1 MPERPIRVFSG
12 ISLAATAMKKTM
24 AKPGRLSISHNR
36 CPNFSAYK
44 TARTTQPITGQKAS
58 PCWEAFQLEHL
69 KKPWLL
75 RLRPI
80 FAQKA
85 SRVIGLCL
93 ATLGALP
100 AGRNLAARLR
110 CWRLPNMGAR
120 GLLYPPP
127 PFFDIHHSFCVDFF
141 SPLLIFVSPRDK
153 MRRINPAASS
163 SGAFRN
169 MPPWRNWQ
177 TQGT

>member
-58 PCWEAFQLEHL
+58 PCPCWETFPLEVF

-75 RLRPI
+75 RLRPF
-80 FAQKA
+80 FAQKT
-85 SRVIGLCL
+85 SRVM

-110 CWRLPNMGAR
+110 CWLLPNMGGSGTPLSSTALFR
-120 GLLYPPP
+120 YPPQFLCG
-127 PFFDIHHSFCVDFF
+127 FFLAALDFCL
-141 SPLLIFVSPRDK
+141 SP
-153 MRRINPAASS
+153 
-163 SGAFRN
+163 
-169 MPPWRNWQ
+169 
-177 TQGT
+177 